1 MALEAVVFSQPQAA
15 AGHFGYG
22 RGDSTTYAVPW
33 CDLLQGGV
41 GGGFG
46 DLCAAGEWDLGID
59 TWAAAAPTVDLG
71 ADWDWEA
78 LSRDYQ
84 SSDASTEYHGGSSR
98 KAAAEPAAGAG
109 RRKRRRAKAVK
120 NKEEIESQ
128 RMTHIAVE
136 RNRRRQ
142 MNEYLAVLRS
152 LMPPSYA
159 HRGDQAS
166 IVGGAI
172 NYVRELEQLLQ
183 SLEVQK
189 SIRSR
194 PGAAGAAADSC
205 PFAGFFSFP
214 QYSATTSSAHGGCSG
229 NSTNTGSGGTRSDA
243 AAAGAAGSA
252 VADVEVTMVE
262 GHASLK
268 VLARRRPKQ
277 LLKLVAGLH
286 QLRIPPLHLNVTTV
300 DAMVLYTFSLKV
312 EDDSNMGSVEDIAAA
327 VHEIIGSIEQQQEEG
342 ETAVM

>member
-1 MALEAVVFSQPQAA
+1 MALEAVVFAQAS
-15 AGHFGYG
+15 GHFGYG
-22 RGDSTTYAVPW
+22 RGDSPYALPW
-33 CDLLQGGV
+33 SSCDSMMAA
-41 GGGFG
+41 G
-46 DLCAAGEWDLGID
+46 DLCEGDYCWDHDLD
-59 TWAAAAPTVDLG
+59 AWAASTGLLPDDG
-71 ADWDWEA
+71 WEA
-78 LSRDYQ
+78 LSGRDYHGGH
-84 SSDASTEYHGGSSR
+84 SSDASTDHGSNS
-98 KAAAEPAAGAG
+98 KNPAPEPVAAAAPR
-109 RRKRRRAKAVK
+109 RRKRRRAKVVK
-120 NKEEIESQ
+120 NKEEIETQ

-142 MNEYLAVLRS
+142 MNEYLAVLRD

-172 NYVRELEQLLQ
+172 NYVRELEQMLQ

-189 SIRSR
+189 SIKSR
-194 PGAAGAAADSC
+194 AAAGGSTADAAGSS

-214 QYSATTSSAHGGCSG
+214 QYTTSGSHGCCS
-229 NSTNTGSGGTRSDA
+229 STSLGSSSSSNAGSDA
-243 AAAGAAGSA
+243 SAGSA
-252 VADVEVTMVE
+252 VADIEVTMVE

-300 DAMVLYTFSLKV
+300 DALVLYTFSLKV
-312 EDDSNMGSVEDIAAA
+312 EDDSKMGSVEDIATA
-327 VHEIIGSIEQQQEEG
+327 VHEILGSIQQQEE

>member
-1 MALEAVVFSQPQAA
+1 MALEAVVFSQ

-22 RGDSTTYAVPW
+22 RVDSPYALPW
-33 CDLLQGGV
+33 CDLGGGG

-46 DLCAAGEWDLGID
+46 ELCAA
-59 TWAAAAPTVDLG
+59 
-71 ADWDWEA
+71 DWDHELVASVAPSVDEWETVSTKD
-78 LSRDYQ
+78 LS
-84 SSDASTEYHGGSSR
+84 SEASMEG
-98 KAAAEPAAGAG
+98 KAVAEPAVAAG
-109 RRKRRRAKAVK
+109 RRKRRRNKVVK

-189 SIRSR
+189 SIKNMNQ
-194 PGAAGAAADSC
+194 AGCTDNGSS
-205 PFAGFFSFP
+205 PFVGVFSFP
-214 QYSATTSSAHGGCSG
+214 QYSTSSHGCCGATSIGCCSNA
-229 NSTNTGSGGTRSDA
+229 NSD
-243 AAAGAAGSA
+243 AAGSA
-252 VADVEVTMVE
+252 ENGRPAAAVADIEVTMVE

-277 LLKLVAGLH
+277 LLKLVAGLQ
-286 QLRIPPLHLNVTTV
+286 QLRIPPLHLNMTTV
-300 DAMVLYTFSLKV
+300 HAMVLYTFSLKV
-312 EDDSNMGSVEDIAAA
+312 EDDSKMGSVEDIATA
-327 VHEIIGSIEQQQEEG
+327 VHEILSSIARQE

>member
-1 MALEAVVFSQPQAA
+1 MALEAVVFAQ
-15 AGHFGYG
+15 GHFGHG
-22 RGDSTTYAVPW
+22 WGDSPYALPPW
-33 CDLLQGGV
+33 YDV
-41 GGGFG
+41 GAGE
-46 DLCAAGEWDLGID
+46 LCAGDWDHEL
-59 TWAAAAPTVDLG
+59 AAAAAASVD
-71 ADWDWEA
+71 DWGDA
-78 LSRDYQ
+78 LCSRDQ
-84 SSDASTEYHGGSSR
+84 SSDASTDQGTVAPGP
-98 KAAAEPAAGAG
+98 AAAAG
-109 RRKRRRAKAVK
+109 RRKRRRAKVVK
-120 NKEEIESQ
+120 NKEEIETQ

-142 MNEYLAVLRS
+142 MNEYLAALRS

-183 SLEVQK
+183 SLEAQK
-189 SIRSR
+189 SNKNDR
-194 PGAAGAAADSC
+194 AGRTDAGGHS

-214 QYSATTSSAHGGCSG
+214 QYSTAPHSGCAATS
-229 NSTNTGSGGTRSDA
+229 A
-243 AAAGAAGSA
+243 AAAGSSSTSNVVNGVCPADAAGESCRPPA
-252 VADVEVTMVE
+252 IADIEVTMVE

-286 QLRIPPLHLNVTTV
+286 QLRIPPLHLNMTTAA

-312 EDDSNMGSVEDIAAA
+312 EDDSKMGSVEDIATA
-327 VHEIIGSIEQQQEEG
+327 VHEILSSIQRQQQG